1 LKVEGRDS
9 ELAKDE
15 LHIVIGASGGI
26 GNAIIRELAALGKQ
40 VRGVNRSGKA
50 DVPEGVEVVKGDV
63 VDHASARR
71 VCKGAAVIYHC
82 VNAPYDDWPRLF
94 PPITEGV
101 IEGAASAGAKLV
113 FCDNLYMYGPVSEPI
128 REDLH
133 YKATGRKGR
142 TRAEVATMIME
153 AHKSGK
159 IRATIGRA
167 SDYYGPRTGMGQ
179 YLFGPVLMGEAV
191 TVFGNPDAPH
201 TYTYS
206 LDFARGLI
214 LLGEREEA
222 LGEAWHI
229 PSAETL
235 TTRQF
240 YELAFEEAEKE
251 PKFNI
256 IPRAVV
262 EAQASENPMMREI
275 EEMLYEYE
283 EPFIMDHSKF
293 EQAFGSDTTP
303 HREGIRQTLEWLRVT
318 AE

>member
-1 LKVEGRDS
+1 MT
-9 ELAKDE
+9 KDE
-15 LHIVIGASGGI
+15 LHVVIGASGGI
-26 GNAIIRELAALGKQ
+26 GNAIIQELAVRRKQ
-40 VRGVNRSGKA
+40 VRGVNRSGIA
-50 DVPEGVEVVKGDV
+50 EVPEGVEMVKGDV
-63 VDHASARR
+63 ADPTSARS
-71 VCKGAAVIYHC
+71 VCKEAAVVYHC
-82 VNAPYDDWPRLF
+82 ANPPLNEWSRLF
-94 PPITEGV
+94 PSITEGI

-113 FCDNLYMYGPVSEPI
+113 FCDNLFMYGPVSEPI
-128 REDLH
+128 REDLP
-133 YKATGRKGR
+133 YNATGGKGR
-142 TRAEVATMIME
+142 IRAEAATTIME

-167 SDYYGPRTGMGQ
+167 SDYYGPRSGMGQ
-179 YLFGPVLMGEAV
+179 YLFGPILMGEAV
-191 TVFGNPDAPH
+191 TVFGNPDVPH

-222 LGEAWHI
+222 LGETWHI

-240 YELAFEEAEKE
+240 FELAFEVAGKP

-256 IPRAVV
+256 ISRSVV

-275 EEMLYEYE
+275 EEILYQTE

-293 EQAFGSDTTP
+293 EGAFGGDTTQ
-303 HREGIRQTLEWLRVT
+303 HREGIQQTLEWLRRR